1 MRYHL
6 PLNDVLGSK
15 IKLNLLRALS
25 RTESDHTGRELAR
38 LIGYSHNA
46 TRSALEDLE
55 RSGLVIQRQAGRA
68 NLYSIDQD
76 NIIYTDIL
84 TYAFRIEDEL
94 LDRIAEIVSKQAGR
108 ELSSLILFG
117 SVARGDEDPGS
128 DIDMVVVFKDGTDL
142 REKEDSVHDA
152 AVEIVRRFGN
162 QLSPILVTESEFE
175 KKKKSKT
182 RLWQDI
188 GQTGIP
194 LKPNKELSPRQENRP
209 RSGSTR
215 ARPLCSGGERSS
227 AM

>member
-1 MRYHL
+1 MRFHL

-15 IKLNLLRALS
+15 IKLNLLRVLS
-25 RTESDHTGRELAR
+25 RTRSDHTGRELAR

-84 TYAFRIEDEL
+84 ISAFRIEDEL
-94 LDRIAEIVSKQAGR
+94 MDRVAETVAKQSGK

-117 SVARGDEDPGS
+117 SVARSDEDPGS
-128 DIDMVVVFKDGTDL
+128 DIDMVLVFKDGTDL
-142 REKEDSVHDA
+142 QEKEDSVHDA

-162 QLSPILVTESEFE
+162 QLSPIIVTESEFE
-175 KKKKSKT
+175 KKKRSKT
-182 RLWQDI
+182 GQWREI
-188 GQTGIP
+188 AQTGVLI
-194 LKPNKELSPRQENRP
+194 KPNKGLSP
-209 RSGSTR
+209 
-215 ARPLCSGGERSS
+215 
-227 AM
+227 

>member
-1 MRYHL
+1 MRFHL

-15 IKLNLLRALS
+15 IKLNLLRVLS
-25 RTESDHTGRELAR
+25 RTRSDHTGRELAR

-84 TYAFRIEDEL
+84 ISAFRIEDEL
-94 LDRIAEIVSKQAGR
+94 MDRVAETVAKQAGK

-117 SVARGDEDPGS
+117 SVPRSDEDPGS
-128 DIDMVVVFKDGTDL
+128 DIDMVLVFKDGTDL
-142 REKEDSVHDA
+142 PEKEDSVHDA

-175 KKKKSKT
+175 KKKRSKT
-182 RLWQDI
+182 GLWREI
-188 GQTGIP
+188 AQTGVRI
-194 LKPNKELSPRQENRP
+194 KPNKGLS
-209 RSGSTR
+209 T
-215 ARPLCSGGERSS
+215 
-227 AM
+227 

>member
-1 MRYHL
+1 MRFHL

-15 IKLNLLRALS
+15 IKLNLLRVLS
-25 RTESDHTGRELAR
+25 RTRSDHTGRELAR

-84 TYAFRIEDEL
+84 ISAFRIEDEL
-94 LDRIAEIVSKQAGR
+94 MDRVAETVAKQAGK

-117 SVARGDEDPGS
+117 SVARSDEDPGS
-128 DIDMVVVFKDGTDL
+128 DIDMVLVFKDGTDL
-142 REKEDSVHDA
+142 QEKEDSVHDA

-162 QLSPILVTESEFE
+162 QLSPIIVTESEFE
-175 KKKKSKT
+175 KKKRSKT
-182 RLWQDI
+182 GLWREI
-188 GQTGIP
+188 AQTGVLI
-194 LKPNKELSPRQENRP
+194 KPNKGLSP
-209 RSGSTR
+209 
-215 ARPLCSGGERSS
+215 
-227 AM
+227 

>member
-1 MRYHL
+1 MRFHL

-15 IKLNLLRALS
+15 IKLNLLRVLS
-25 RTESDHTGRELAR
+25 RTRSDHTGRELAR

-84 TYAFRIEDEL
+84 ISAFRIEDEL
-94 LDRIAEIVSKQAGR
+94 MDRVAETVAKQAGK

-117 SVARGDEDPGS
+117 SVPRSDEDPGS
-128 DIDMVVVFKDGTDL
+128 DIDMVLVFKDGTDL
-142 REKEDSVHDA
+142 QEKEDSVHDA

-162 QLSPILVTESEFE
+162 QLSPIIVTESEFA
-175 KKKKSKT
+175 KKKRSKT
-182 RLWQDI
+182 GLWREI
-188 GQTGIP
+188 AQTGVRI
-194 LKPNKELSPRQENRP
+194 KPNKGLSP
-209 RSGSTR
+209 
-215 ARPLCSGGERSS
+215 
-227 AM
+227 

>member
-1 MRYHL
+1 MRFHL

-15 IKLNLLRALS
+15 IKLNLLRVLS
-25 RTESDHTGRELAR
+25 RTRSDHTGRELAR

-84 TYAFRIEDEL
+84 ISAFRIEDEL
-94 LDRIAEIVSKQAGR
+94 MDRVAETVAKQAGK

-117 SVARGDEDPGS
+117 SAARSDEDPGS
-128 DIDMVVVFKDGTDL
+128 DIDMVLVFKDGTDL
-142 REKEDSVHDA
+142 QEKEDSVHDA

-162 QLSPILVTESEFE
+162 QLSPIIVTESEFE
-175 KKKKSKT
+175 KKKRSKT
-182 RLWQDI
+182 GQWREI
-188 GQTGIP
+188 AQTGVLI
-194 LKPNKELSPRQENRP
+194 KPNKGLSP
-209 RSGSTR
+209 
-215 ARPLCSGGERSS
+215 
-227 AM
+227 

>member
-1 MRYHL
+1 MRFHL

-15 IKLNLLRALS
+15 IKLNLLRVLS
-25 RTESDHTGRELAR
+25 RTRSDHTGRELAR

-84 TYAFRIEDEL
+84 ISAFRIEDEL
-94 LDRIAEIVSKQAGR
+94 MDRVAETVAKQAGK

-117 SVARGDEDPGS
+117 SVARSDEDPGS
-128 DIDMVVVFKDGTDL
+128 DIDMVLVFKDGTDL
-142 REKEDSVHDA
+142 QEKEDSVHDA

-162 QLSPILVTESEFE
+162 QLSPIIVTESEFE
-175 KKKKSKT
+175 KKKRSKT
-182 RLWQDI
+182 GQWREI
-188 GQTGIP
+188 AQTGVLI
-194 LKPNKELSPRQENRP
+194 KPNKGLSP
-209 RSGSTR
+209 
-215 ARPLCSGGERSS
+215 
-227 AM
+227 